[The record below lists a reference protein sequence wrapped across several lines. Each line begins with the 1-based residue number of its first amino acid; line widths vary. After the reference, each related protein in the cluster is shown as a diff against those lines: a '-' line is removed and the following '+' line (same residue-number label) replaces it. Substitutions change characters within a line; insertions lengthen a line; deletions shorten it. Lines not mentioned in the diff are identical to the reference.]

1 MRFASQ
7 EHVHRLEAY
16 AALTAHAKTRCRIW
30 LDQQRRE
37 LVKELKAGDVFVL
50 DFLSYLARHGN
61 ELSSTDTPSYMLSV
75 KFYNRCRNHAMKS
88 RSCEYKTTQCNCRAE
103 HYWPRPRF
111 RGPVPVFVA
120 QRNQATHTRRNPVP
134 KRNITAS
141 TCHRGSRRT
150 KRRLGNRNEIP
161 DFQKLK
167 IEIELRI
174 FYRNKVALSGIAFD
188 GFG

>member
-61 ELSSTDTPSYMLSV
+61 ELSSTDAPSYMLSV

-103 HYWPRPRF
+103 HYWTRPRF
-111 RGPVPVFVA
+111 RGPKKSSDA
-120 QRNQATHTRRNPVP
+120 H
-134 KRNITAS
+134 AS
-141 TCHRGSRRT
+141 QPCSQT
-150 KRRLGNRNEIP
+150 KHHCF
-161 DFQKLK
+161 D
-167 IEIELRI
+167 
-174 FYRNKVALSGIAFD
+174 LSPRFSSN
-188 GFG
+188 